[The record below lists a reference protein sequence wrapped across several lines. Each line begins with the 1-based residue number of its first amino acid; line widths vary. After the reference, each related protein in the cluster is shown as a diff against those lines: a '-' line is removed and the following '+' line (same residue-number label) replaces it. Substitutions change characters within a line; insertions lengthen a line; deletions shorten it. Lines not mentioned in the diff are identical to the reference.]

1 MKTPLVSILLN
12 NYNYG
17 RFLKR
22 AIDSALEQTYP
33 YVEVVVTD
41 DGSTDCSRDI
51 IERYGDAIVSV
62 LKPNGGQ
69 DSAFN
74 AGFAKSQGDIVCF
87 FDSDDSFV
95 PHKIQT
101 IVDTFNQNPEISWC
115 FHALKLL
122 NHQTGKTVGKTHAFP
137 GQTEDISTYC
147 DFRQD
152 MRWGRL
158 PYYPSPTSGLCLR
171 RSLANQILPMQET
184 FVNTHADCY
193 VRCAAMAA
201 APGFFLTDELTHQYL
216 HDSNCGTLG
225 DERPVIEEK
234 ELVAACLLRANFP
247 EVSLY
252 ANRVFV
258 RAYSTFLTFQ
268 HEIEPNYQTLVDW
281 YWSMCSPL
289 DKLIIKA
296 ATFYRLRL
304 KPTELDFIEFA
315 PPDQGAPQNQQIQA
329 IAPSSNATTQRLGLA
344 SLKSKRLPSDG

>member
-1 MKTPLVSILLN
+1 MNLMKTPLVSILLN

-17 RFLKR
+17 RFLQR
-22 AIDSALEQTYP
+22 AIDSALAQTYP
-33 YVEVVVTD
+33 NIEIVVTD
-41 DGSTDCSRDI
+41 DGSIDHSRDI
-51 IERYGDAIVSV
+51 IKQYGDAIVSV

-74 AGFAKSQGDIVCF
+74 AGFAKSKGAIVCF

-95 PHKIQT
+95 PQKIQT
-101 IVDTFNQNPEISWC
+101 IVDTFNQNPDIGWC
-115 FHALKLL
+115 FHAMKLL
-122 NHQTGKTVGKTHAFP
+122 DHQTGKTVGKTHAFP
-137 GQTEDISTYC
+137 SQAEDISTHC

-158 PYYPSPTSGLCLR
+158 PYYPAPTSGLCLR
-171 RSLANQILPMQET
+171 RSLASQILPMHET

-193 VRCAAMAA
+193 VRCAAMAIA
-201 APGFFLTDELTHQYL
+201 SGFFLADELTHQYL

-234 ELVAACLLRANFP
+234 EMVAACLLRANFP
-247 EVSLY
+247 KVSLY

-258 RAYSTFLTFQ
+258 RAYSTFLGLQ
-268 HEIEPNYQTLVDW
+268 HKLEPNYQELVDW

-296 ATFYRLRL
+296 ATRYRLRL
-304 KPTELDFIEFA
+304 GRTELGFFEFSSS
-315 PPDQGAPQNQQIQA
+315 DIQG
-329 IAPSSNATTQRLGLA
+329 
-344 SLKSKRLPSDG
+344 K